1 MYLVRITFC
10 NISRRK
16 FASRVGGS
24 ILHSLGLDELIC
36 ESHDEYVD
44 KVIFYSLNKEKLK
57 KIKNKIKLEKK
68 VGGFFDQKK
77 FTKDLEKTYE
87 KILEIS
93 P

>member
-1 MYLVRITFC
+1 MW
-10 NISRRK
+10 
-16 FASRVGGS
+16 S

-68 VGGFFDQKK
+68 LGGFFDQKK

-87 KILEIS
+87 RILEIS